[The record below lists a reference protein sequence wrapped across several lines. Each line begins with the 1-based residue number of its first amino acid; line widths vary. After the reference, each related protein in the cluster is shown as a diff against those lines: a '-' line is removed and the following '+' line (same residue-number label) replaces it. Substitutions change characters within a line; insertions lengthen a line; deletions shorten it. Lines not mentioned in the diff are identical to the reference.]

1 MKPKKVT
8 VMKDLVEE
16 MRGAVRHWWTSLI
29 IGLLAVVLGVWCFFT
44 PLATLG
50 ALTMLFIVAFFV
62 SGLFEVVFAVG
73 NRRMRGWGWTLAGG
87 IIDLLLGVMLAA
99 SPAPAA
105 TAVLIY
111 FVGFWIMLRSVWAIG
126 WTSELGSVGV
136 RGWGWLLALAI
147 VGFIFSLVF
156 IFSSPIF
163 GGVFVVAFFSTAMIF
178 YGIFRIWLAVK
189 LKAVKD
195 AVSEE

>member
-1 MKPKKVT
+1 
-8 VMKDLVEE
+8 MKDLVEE

-126 WTSELGSVGV
+126 WTSELGSAGV